1 MPVVFV
7 EAPPGIRADAKRKM
21 VEKITSAIEE
31 AYHIGDTLVFLREY
45 TPDNVAID
53 GRLQSENPKLL
64 EALRKLAAEGEFD
77 SHIDNSKHERKAI
90 PPAQLHEDKFLRIL
104 WDEQTRIIRIV
115 WRQETSDM
123 TDEDFKSELTLFAQ
137 KVEEKKAPRILVD
150 VSNFRHNPG
159 TGVGEWRLQ
168 NISTRYNAAG
178 VERFAF
184 VFPKDSQIQPNQ
196 SSEGE
201 RFVTQAFNSHE
212 QAAAWLLA

>member
-21 VEKITSAIEE
+21 LEKITAAIEE
-31 AYHIGDTLVFLREY
+31 AYHIGDTLVFVREY

-64 EALRKLAAEGEFD
+64 EALRKLAAEGAFD
-77 SHIDNSKHERKAI
+77 PIDNSKHEREAI
-90 PPAQLHEDKFLRIL
+90 TPAQLHEDQFLRIL
-104 WDEQTRIIRIV
+104 WDQQTRIISIV
-115 WRQETSDM
+115 WKQETSGM

-150 VSNFRHNPG
+150 VSNFRHHPG
-159 TGVGEWRLQ
+159 PGMGEWRLKS
-168 NISTRYNAAG
+168 ISPRYNAAG

-184 VFPKDSQIQPNQ
+184 VFPKDSRIQPNQ